1 VIAGIVAMLWFAKI
15 GTVQPSGDL
24 NPTIK
29 AFIAIVIGGLGSIRG
44 AVAGGLLLGAF
55 ETLLA
60 AYLPA
65 NLLPYGEA
73 FAFGLVILVL
83 IARPQGVA
91 GRIVELSR

>member
-44 AVAGGLLLGAF
+44 AVIGGLLLGAF
-55 ETLLA
+55 ETALD
-60 AYLPA
+60 AYLSPG
-65 NLLPYGEA
+65 LLPYVEA
-73 FAFGLVILVL
+73 FAFLLVILVL
-83 IARPQGVA
+83 LARPQGVA
-91 GRIVELSR
+91 GRTIELSR